1 LEVCKRRKT
10 RKAPPPPPA
19 ELPDELVTEILL
31 RLPVKS
37 LLRFKSVSKGWRAT
51 ISDPFFIGSHLRQS
65 ASRWRQSPSLL
76 VTPHALA
83 YVIEGEAWPTTF
95 CTEICFFEWQWQR
108 QPPKEEEENPEA
120 RFIMHCGEFL
130 GEFNTVCYFAHC
142 DGLVLAPTDGT
153 VYLFNPATRDTMT
166 LPDSNRN
173 KMHHYEACRP
183 VGLGLDPLTGR
194 HKVVRAFYRS
204 RDPLT
209 GIYDMGMEVFT
220 VGDACASTSWR
231 ETTADPPYPVA
242 EFVTAVFANG
252 ALFWAIDKH
261 GLEPN
266 PHGLLRLR
274 LDDESF
280 SVTRLPHLLD
290 DPDALDGS
298 FILDEMHGELC
309 LTAFSSSSKP
319 SELMQPLKMW
329 TLVEQDA
336 SSSTSTSRWEHRYS
350 LAIPGMVRPIALL
363 PGGAMMVRASQHL
376 CRYDLQTHQLETV
389 CELDRLR
396 YNGTIQSARREIFYF
411 NVVPYTESLVRITAT
426 C

>member
-1 LEVCKRRKT
+1 MDLEVYKRRKT
-10 RKAPPPPPA
+10 RKAPPPA

-51 ISDPFFIGSHLRQS
+51 ISDPFFVGSHLRQS

-108 QPPKEEEENPEA
+108 QRQRQPPKEEEESEA
-120 RFIMHCGEFL
+120 RFIMHGGEFM
-130 GEFNTVCYFAHC
+130 GEFNSVCYFAHC
-142 DGLVLAPTDGT
+142 DGLVLAPTDGN
-153 VYLFNPATRDTMT
+153 VYLFNPATRDMMT

-173 KMHHYEACRP
+173 KMHQYEACLP
-183 VGLGLDPLTGR
+183 AGLGLDPLTGR

-220 VGDACASTSWR
+220 VGGDAGASSSSWR

-252 ALFWAIDKH
+252 ALFWVIEKR
-261 GLEPN
+261 GLEPS

-280 SVTRLPHLLD
+280 SVTRLPDSLH
-290 DPDALDGS
+290 PALDGS

-309 LTAFSSSSKP
+309 LTAFSSSKP
-319 SELMQPLKMW
+319 SELQPLKIW
-329 TLVEQDA
+329 TLVEEDG
-336 SSSTSTSRWEHRYS
+336 SSSSSRWEHRYS
-350 LAIPGMVRPIALL
+350 LTISGMVRPIALL
-363 PGGAMMVRASQHL
+363 PGGAMMVGASQYL
-376 CRYDLQTHQLETV
+376 CRYDLQTHELETV

-396 YNGTIQSARREIFYF
+396 YNGTIQSAGREIFYF
-411 NVVPYTESLVRITAT
+411 NVIPYTESLVPITAT
-426 C
+426 Y